1 MRDPFC
7 MKTICKTIVLSGVT
21 CLSILLLGCSSSSHR
36 QDPVIEPVASVPS
49 DQFKQYTAAHYFL
62 SSWKNL
68 PNWENDNLDDVWHA
82 WQRSCQYF
90 NQANQKEWQQVCK
103 DSQKINFGEKKAI
116 KDFFEKYLQVWEI
129 RQAKDQSQSVKGS
142 NQGLI
147 TGYYEPVLKGSLTR
161 QGVYQAPLYKL
172 PPSWYASPGK
182 LRPTRA
188 ELMQSGALKGL
199 EIAWVEDPVA
209 AAFMQ
214 IQGSGKI
221 VLENKKILRL
231 GFSGSNNQPYASFGQ
246 WLINQ
251 NQLTYAQASMQGIS
265 EWAKKNPSREKEML
279 NANPRFIFFK
289 ILESSTSLLEGP
301 IGSIGVPLT
310 AGRSIAVDWQS
321 IPRGA
326 PVFLSSTDP
335 QTTKPLQRLVFAQDT
350 GSAIIGGVRA
360 DYFWGSGEVAGNS
373 AGKMKQVGRMWAILP
388 KSMYP

>member
-1 MRDPFC
+1 
-7 MKTICKTIVLSGVT
+7 MKTTCKTTVLSGLI
-21 CLSILLLGCSSSSHR
+21 CLTILLSGCSSSAHR
-36 QDPVIEPVASVPS
+36 QDRVVEPIASVPS

-68 PNWENDNLDDVWHA
+68 PNWENDDLDDAWHA

-90 NQANQKEWQQVCK
+90 NQSNQKEWQQICK
-103 DSQKINFGEKKAI
+103 DSQKINFGEKKVI
-116 KDFFEKYLQVWEI
+116 KDFFEKYFQVWEI
-129 RQAKDQSQSVKGS
+129 RQAKDQNQSAKGS

-172 PPSWYASPGK
+172 PPSWYASTSK

-231 GFSGSNNQPYASFGQ
+231 GFSGSNNQPYASLGQ
-246 WLINQ
+246 WLISQ

-279 NANPRFIFFK
+279 NANPRFVFFK
-289 ILESSTSLLEGP
+289 ILESSTSLVEGP

-310 AGRSIAVDWQS
+310 AGRSIAVDWKS

-360 DYFWGSGEVAGNS
+360 DYFWGSGELAGNS

>member
-1 MRDPFC
+1 
-7 MKTICKTIVLSGVT
+7 MKTICKAIVLSGVT
-21 CLSILLLGCSSSSHR
+21 WLSILLSGCGSSSHR

-68 PNWENDNLDDVWHA
+68 PNWENDDLDDAWHA

-90 NQANQKEWQQVCK
+90 NQSNQKEWQQACK

-116 KDFFEKYLQVWEI
+116 KDFFEKYFQVWEI
-129 RQAKDQSQSVKGS
+129 RQAKDQNQSAKGS

-172 PPSWYASPGK
+172 PPSWYASPSK

-279 NANPRFIFFK
+279 NANPRFVFFK
-289 ILESSTSLLEGP
+289 IIESSTSLVEGP

-360 DYFWGSGEVAGNS
+360 DYFWGSGDSAGNS

>member
-1 MRDPFC
+1 
-7 MKTICKTIVLSGVT
+7 
-21 CLSILLLGCSSSSHR
+21 
-36 QDPVIEPVASVPS
+36 
-49 DQFKQYTAAHYFL
+49 
-62 SSWKNL
+62 
-68 PNWENDNLDDVWHA
+68 
-82 WQRSCQYF
+82 
-90 NQANQKEWQQVCK
+90 
-103 DSQKINFGEKKAI
+103 
-116 KDFFEKYLQVWEI
+116 
-129 RQAKDQSQSVKGS
+129 
-142 NQGLI
+142 
-147 TGYYEPVLKGSLTR
+147 
-161 QGVYQAPLYKL
+161 
-172 PPSWYASPGK
+172 
-182 LRPTRA
+182 
-188 ELMQSGALKGL
+188 MQSDALKGL

-231 GFSGSNNQPYASFGQ
+231 GFSGSNNQPYASLGQ

-289 ILESSTSLLEGP
+289 IVESSTSLLEGP

-321 IPRGA
+321 IPRGT

-360 DYFWGSGEVAGNS
+360 DYFWGSGDSAGNS